1 MGSALSKAPLQRLDL
16 WKLTRYVWHSI
27 IRRSSAMTTNIFLRN
42 IASWRACGWCSGKIA
57 RHILLDQWHH
67 QTICKIFVIKT
78 ILSRD
83 GTYFLFYSASLFQL
97 PSYHV
102 RQLDYIH
109 FIIITITVI
118 YHVDS
123 SYHNLILFL
132 CHPYHWNL
140 FHWLQYIFFN
150 CLKFTVLC
158 FRGYATSADEHT
170 FCCEH
175 FSGLAQRMLMSF

>member
-1 MGSALSKAPLQRLDL
+1 MGSALSKVPLQRLGSL
-16 WKLTRYVWHSI
+16 KANELCLTLI
-27 IRRSSAMTTNIFLRN
+27 IRQSSAMTTNTFPRN
-42 IASWRACGWCSGKIA
+42 IASWRACGWCSGKLA
-57 RHILLDQWHH
+57 HHISLDQWHH

-118 YHVDS
+118 YHVKQ
-123 SYHNLILFL
+123 FL
-132 CHPYHWNL
+132 SQLYSYHWNL
-140 FHWLQYIFFN
+140 FHWLQYIFN

-158 FRGYATSADEHT
+158 FRDYATSADEHT

-175 FSGLAQRMLMSF
+175 FSGLAQIMLMSF